1 MNDLEY
7 MSDFEEQFGDTF
19 VSNTKHNPLESILH
33 VLNYISENTEKHY
46 HKEDTL
52 AHILSTIDMKSVKS
66 VDMCYPIL
74 VDGVNLINWI
84 YDNYKFKELYKE
96 LYCCAITGDINEYNS
111 LRECADDVHTIVKRL
126 SIIHNNR
133 SMHNRY
139 DKLHENEFIYKFSE
153 ESIAR
158 IQTLVN
164 ELRDKINASN
174 LFEDKHKQRLLKRL
188 EKLQAEMHKEMSD
201 VDRFWGLIGDAGVV
215 IGKFGENAK
224 PFVDRIVEISQ
235 IVCKTQAKYEKLT
248 EQTKH
253 PLLNNI
259 QR

>member
-7 MSDFEEQFGDTF
+7 MHDFEEQFGDTF
-19 VSNTKHNPLESILH
+19 VKNAKHNPLESMLH
-33 VLNYISENTEKHY
+33 VFNYISERTEKHY
-46 HKEDTL
+46 PYPKEDTIAHGLL
-52 AHILSTIDMKSVKS
+52 AIDMKH
-66 VDMCYPIL
+66 VDMCYTIL
-74 VDGVNLINWI
+74 VSGVNLINWI

-111 LRECADDVHTIVKRL
+111 LRECADDFHTIVKKL
-126 SIIHNNR
+126 SIIHNNE

-139 DKLHENEFIYKFSE
+139 DKLHENEFIYEFSE

-188 EKLQAEMHKEMSD
+188 EKLQAEMHKKMSD

-215 IGKFGENAK
+215 TGKFGEDAK

-235 IVCKTQAKYEKLT
+235 IVWKTQAKYEKLT